1 MEEFIPSEYEEQ
13 ATFVEFLE
21 LKGIKFSAVPNSTYT
36 TSWQAKR
43 DNYVLGLRKGMPDL
57 IILIKKEQS
66 KIGIP
71 CLVFVEMKRLKRS
84 KTSPEQKEWIEEFN
98 KIANIEA
105 KVCFG
110 ASEAINYISEFI
122 I

>member
-1 MEEFIPSEYEEQ
+1 M
-13 ATFVEFLE
+13 FVEFLE
-21 LKGIKFSAVPNSTYT
+21 LRNIHFSAIPASTWT
-36 TSWQAKR
+36 PSWNQKR
-43 DNYVLGLRKGMPDL
+43 KNYILGVRSGLPDL
-57 IILIKKEQS
+57 LILIKKEQS
-66 KIGIP
+66 KTNNA
-71 CLVFVEMKRLKRS
+71 CLVFVEMKRKKKS
-84 KTSPEQKEWIEEFN
+84 KTSPQQKEWIEEFN